1 MKNKILIV
9 LLFTIE
15 TIIYA
20 QAPSISW
27 QKTFGGTETEVAH
40 SIIQTSDGGYIVAG
54 IATSDNSGQLVGY
67 TAGLDG
73 WIIKLSS
80 TGTIQWQ
87 KIIGGDDDD
96 QIHSIQQTA
105 DGGYIIVGESNS
117 DGLPSSNNDFD
128 YWVAKLDSNGNV
140 QWQNKYG
147 GSSQDRAYS
156 IKQTIDGGYVVA
168 GQSASTNGDVTG
180 NHGNFK
186 SDFWIVK
193 LNNTGTI
200 QWQKSLGGT
209 FQDEAYSIEQ
219 TTDGGY
225 IVAGSTYSKNGDVI
239 GAHDGLIDYWIVKLD
254 STGNLV
260 WQKPLGGSGNDEAF
274 SIQQTTDGGYIV
286 AGNTNSINGDVVG
299 NSTTQRNNYWIVKL
313 DSTGNIQWQKCP
325 MYIGTDIAH
334 TVRQTSDGGY
344 VIVGESYFD
353 YPNCNIFTLKLN
365 NIGNVEWSK
374 TIGNPYGNTGT
385 TDDEMGFSIQQTTDN
400 GYIIAGFTSANTGLG
415 NDFYVTKLNPSNL
428 STVDFI
434 NSNTKIYPNPT
445 KNILRIDSG
454 FENIEIYDT
463 NGRNCTYKKINDNE
477 ISIDFLPKGIYLI
490 KIFIDNTISIK
501 KIIKE

>member
-15 TIIYA
+15 TLIYA
-20 QAPSISW
+20 QAPNIAW
-27 QKTFGGTETEVAH
+27 QKTFGGTESEVAH

-54 IATSDNSGQLVGY
+54 KATSDNSGQLVGF
-67 TAGLDG
+67 TIGVDG
-73 WIIKLSS
+73 WIIKLNNI
-80 TGTIQWQ
+80 GNIQWQ

-96 QIHSIQQTA
+96 IIHSIQQTT
-105 DGGYIIVGESNS
+105 DGGFVIVGESNS
-117 DGLPSSNNDFD
+117 DGLPASYGDFD
-128 YWVAKLDSNGNV
+128 YWVVKLDSNGNV
-140 QWQNKYG
+140 LWQNKYG
-147 GSSQDRAYS
+147 GTGQDRAYS
-156 IKQTIDGGYVVA
+156 IQQTTDGGYIVA

-193 LNNTGTI
+193 LNSLGTI

-225 IVAGSTYSKNGDVI
+225 IVAGLTYSKNGDVI

-254 STGNLV
+254 SIGNLV
-260 WQKPLGGSGNDEAF
+260 WQKPLGGDGEDEAY

-286 AGNTNSINGDVVG
+286 AGHTNSINGDIVG

-313 DSTGNIQWQKCP
+313 DNLGNIQWQKCP
-325 MYIGTDIAH
+325 IYTGTDIAH
-334 TVRQTSDGGY
+334 SVIQTSDGGY
-344 VIVGESYFD
+344 VVVGESYFD

-365 NIGNVEWSK
+365 SIGNIEWTK
-374 TIGNPYGNTGT
+374 TIGNPSGFTGT
-385 TDDEMGFSIQQTTDN
+385 TDNERGFSIQQTNDS
-400 GYIIAGFTSANTGLG
+400 GYIIAGFSSASPGLG
-415 NDFYVTKLNPSNL
+415 NDYYITKLNPSNL
-428 STVDFI
+428 STSEFDFT
-434 NSNTKIYPNPT
+434 NTKIFPNPT

-454 FENIEIYDT
+454 FEKIEIYDVT
-463 NGRNCTYKKINDNE
+463 GRICEYKKINDNE
-477 ISIDFLPKGIYLI
+477 ISIDFLPKGMYLV
-490 KIFIDNTISIK
+490 KIFINNTISIN